1 MDIKIIKQIDDT
13 YITESLIKWKSSAK
27 HNIRMIY
34 TFFGLAL
41 FYLIIGVTKQNRHD
55 TFWNFWTSL
64 GIAFVIV
71 AMLLILHVYTEKSK
85 FISKAKDCI
94 NKSKT
99 TDVTIEYIF
108 SDEEISVR
116 DSESYGE
123 FKWSLFSEYQLHQNY
138 LLIYLKNA
146 QISVIE
152 VDIKKITGDQF
163 NSLLTLISS
172 KLANRA

>member
-13 YITESLIKWKSSAK
+13 YITESLMRWKSSAK
-27 HNIRMIY
+27 NNLRMIY
-34 TFFGLAL
+34 TFFGLGF
-41 FYLIIGVTKQNRHD
+41 FYLIIGITKQNRYD
-55 TFWNFWTSL
+55 TFWNIWTSL

-94 NKSKT
+94 KKSKT
-99 TDVTIEYIF
+99 TVVTIEYVF
-108 SDEEISVR
+108 SDKEITVR

-123 FKWSLFSEYQLHQNY
+123 FKWSLFSEYQLHQDY

-152 VDIKKITGDQF
+152 VDIKKITADQF
-163 NSLLTLISS
+163 DSLLTLLRS
-172 KLANRA
+172 KLTKRE